1 MSQVQTDN
9 SRPLNR
15 RTTSIAK
22 KINRSYWFDSL
33 LRMIFLDII
42 AIAAIVAC
50 YFYTWETKLSGTIV
64 DRHFENGYETA
75 EYVVTMEDRSENS
88 LDLFETFGWM
98 EPVWL
103 VIIAL
108 ELVMLIFGIFR
119 SGRVRRKLKPLND
132 LAVRA
137 EALSGFSLDDSRLQ
151 KLEGAIERAGRNS
164 DDIKVTTGDKE
175 LESIE
180 IALNNLLK
188 KMQDTQ
194 KQQSRFVSDASHELR
209 TPISVIQ
216 GYVNMLDRWGKEDP
230 EVLSEAIEALKNE
243 SEHMKELIE
252 QLLFLARGDSGRNTL
267 VFEDFDLRETMQ
279 EVWEESLMID
289 EKHKYVYKNA
299 LPEDD
304 NETGERTDD
313 IIGGETAEKY
323 IIHGDKAMVKQSV
336 RILVQNASKYS
347 NEGDTISLDVKKTE
361 GGICYVVQDEGVGMT
376 DTDVV
381 HIFERFY
388 RSDKARNSG
397 TGGSGLGLSIAKWI
411 VDAHNAS
418 VEVLSRPDFGTRFTV
433 KFPQSSD

>member
-1 MSQVQTDN
+1 MRQAQTDN
-9 SRPLNR
+9 LRPLNR

-33 LRMIFLDII
+33 LRMIFLDIV
-42 AIAAIVAC
+42 AVAAIVAC
-50 YFYTWETKLSGTIV
+50 NIYTWETKLPGTISSRNV
-64 DRHFENGYETA
+64 KNGYETA
-75 EYVVTMEDRSENS
+75 VYVVTMNDGSENT
-88 LDLFETFGWM
+88 LDLVDTFGWM
-98 EPVWL
+98 EPALLAVL
-103 VIIAL
+103 AL
-108 ELVMLIFGIFR
+108 ELVMLILGIFR

-151 KLEGAIERAGRNS
+151 KLEGAIERAGRNN
-164 DDIKVTTGDKE
+164 DDIKVNTGDKE

-180 IALNNLLK
+180 IALNSLLK

-230 EVLSEAIEALKNE
+230 EVLNEAIEALKNE

-304 NETGERTDD
+304 ND
-313 IIGGETAEKY
+313 ETAEKY
-323 IIHGDKAMVKQSV
+323 IIHGDKAMVKQSI

-433 KFPQSSD
+433 RFPQSSD